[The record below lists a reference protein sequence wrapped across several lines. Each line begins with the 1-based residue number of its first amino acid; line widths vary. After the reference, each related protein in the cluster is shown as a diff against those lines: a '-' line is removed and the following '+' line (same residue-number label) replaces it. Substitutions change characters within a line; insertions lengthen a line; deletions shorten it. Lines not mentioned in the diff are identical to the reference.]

1 MAVIDWHPNL
11 ACAWTCAASP
21 EVERGQNGTLVMG
34 RQMASP
40 TLLLSSRA
48 SSVMR
53 LDRYDA
59 ALDEADFDGI
69 DLDGTNELR
78 RMFVSSRSMPKTLAN
93 RSVCSIWLRPLQL
106 ETSGLQPFRDIA
118 RTSGT
123 ERLPLVVVDVPA
135 AVDADDALALQI
147 AAAVRLRAVTG
158 PETRIAMVRHQV
170 GEWEFQIALDLT
182 SRTDGT
188 WEAEAAMMRI
198 LPRLA
203 MIRLTVPR
211 TLLSGG
217 IRWRIASRVVA
228 AAADGGYRGML
239 SIAPELSLWEKLS
252 VNALAD
258 RSAMF
263 AANLERRSVRLR
275 GDRIRQPGR
284 RTFR

>member
-1 MAVIDWHPNL
+1 
-11 ACAWTCAASP
+11 
-21 EVERGQNGTLVMG
+21 MG

-48 SSVMR
+48 SSLMR

-69 DLDGTNELR
+69 DLDATNDIR
-78 RMFVSSRSMPKTLAN
+78 RMFIASRSMPKTLAN
-93 RSVCSIWLRPLQL
+93 RSICAVWLRPLQL
-106 ETSGLQPFRDIA
+106 ETTGLQPFRDIA
-118 RTSGT
+118 RTSGA

-135 AVDADDALALQI
+135 AVDPDEALGIQI
-147 AAAVRLRAVTG
+147 AAGVRLRAVTG
-158 PETRIAMVRHQV
+158 PEAPIAIAIHADNREGSRYHLDRLTMVRHQV
-170 GEWEFQIALDLT
+170 GEWDFQLALDLT
-182 SRTDGT
+182 SNTDGT

-198 LPRLA
+198 LPRLG

-239 SIAPELSLWEKLS
+239 SVAPELSLWEKLS

-263 AANLERRSVRLR
+263 ATNLERRTVRVR
-275 GDRIRQPGR
+275 GDRIRHSGR

>member
-1 MAVIDWHPNL
+1 
-11 ACAWTCAASP
+11 
-21 EVERGQNGTLVMG
+21 
-34 RQMASP
+34 
-40 TLLLSSRA
+40 
-48 SSVMR
+48 MR

-69 DLDGTNELR
+69 DLDATNELR
-78 RMFVSSRSMPKTLAN
+78 RMFVASRSMSKTLAN
-93 RSVCSIWLRPLQL
+93 RSICAIWLRPLQL
-106 ETSGLQPFRDIA
+106 ETTGLQPFRDIA
-118 RTSGT
+118 RTSGA

-135 AVDADDALALQI
+135 AVESDDALAIQL

-158 PETRIAMVRHQV
+158 PDARIALAIHADNREGSRDHLDRLTMVRHQV
-170 GEWEFQIALDLT
+170 GEWDFQLALDLT
-182 SRTDGT
+182 TRTDGT

-198 LPRLA
+198 LPRLGI
-203 MIRLTVPR
+203 IRLTVPR

-239 SIAPELSLWEKLS
+239 SVAPELSLWEKIS

-263 AANLERRSVRLR
+263 ATNLERRAVRVR
-275 GDRIRQPGR
+275 GDRLRHPGR